1 MPEPGPVKENSVSI
15 NLNHSSSTIKIPAK
29 IDHSSKKLPK
39 ISKKIKPAES
49 KSHKNAKAKTEHA
62 KAKAVK
68 SAKTKTESAKAK
80 SVKAAKAKIKAKSR
94 SKRKER
100 VAELPQKQT
109 TKRAVRQVSQP
120 MVDQNGNLHLNPQQ
134 VRTLEHEM
142 PQAAKAAKAMQ
153 KMAAQSSPH
162 SSAKASNASKQ
173 GLTLKHRNAA
183 HPVSNVH
190 RVTLPIQGILPA
202 TRMDPYTWVYSLVGL
217 AIMIVSGRAFF
228 LKKRK

>member
-68 SAKTKTESAKAK
+68 SAKAKTKAE
-80 SVKAAKAKIKAKSR
+80 SR
-94 SKRKER
+94 STRKER
-100 VAELPQKQT
+100 VAGLPQKQT
-109 TKRAVRQVSQP
+109 AKRAVRQASQP

-134 VRTLEHEM
+134 VQTLEHKM
-142 PQAAKAAKAMQ
+142 PKAVKKAD
-153 KMAAQSSPH
+153 AQPAWRSLT
-162 SSAKASNASKQ
+162 ANVSKQ
-173 GLTLKHRNAA
+173 GLPQKHRNAA

-202 TRMDPYTWVYSLVGL
+202 TRMDSYTWLYSLIGL

-228 LKKRK
+228 SKKQK

>member
-68 SAKTKTESAKAK
+68 SAKAKTKAE
-80 SVKAAKAKIKAKSR
+80 SR
-94 SKRKER
+94 STRKER
-100 VAELPQKQT
+100 VAGLPQKQT
-109 TKRAVRQVSQP
+109 AKRAVRQTSQP

-134 VRTLEHEM
+134 IRTLKHEM
-142 PQAAKAAKAMQ
+142 HFSNSKAAKAVK
-153 KMAAQSSPH
+153 KMDKAAALHEASH
-162 SSAKASNASKQ
+162 ESAKASNPSKQ

-183 HPVSNVH
+183 HPVSNVR

-228 LKKRK
+228 SKKRK